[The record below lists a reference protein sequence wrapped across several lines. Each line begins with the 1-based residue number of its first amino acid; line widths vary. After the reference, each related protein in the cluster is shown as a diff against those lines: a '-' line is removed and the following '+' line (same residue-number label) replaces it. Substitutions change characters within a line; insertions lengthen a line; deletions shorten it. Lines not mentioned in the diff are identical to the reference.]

1 MKYRV
6 NVMVAT
12 DVEADNEDEAGS
24 MAIDKVSE
32 AIGDDQDGGDWYWVT
47 GVAHDFGEPMVFG
60 RGSDE

>member
-24 MAIDKVSE
+24 MAITKVNE
-32 AIGDDQDGGDWYWVT
+32 VLDTPFVADWYWVT
-47 GVAHDFGEPMVFG
+47 GVAHDYGEPMVFG

>member
-24 MAIDKVSE
+24 MGIDKVSG
-32 AIGDDQDGGDWYWVT
+32 AIGDDREGDDWYWMT
-47 GVAHDFGEPMVFG
+47 GVAHDYGEPMVFG